1 MSNYLKVLFLLFFG
15 FCSPGANSAKLEV
28 FVSILPQQYLV
39 EQIGGE
45 RVIVRVMVKPGQS
58 PATFEPSPKVM
69 SLYSKSDVYFTIG
82 MPFEQVWIKRVA
94 SLNQDISMVQTQPDK
109 DNADGHESHE
119 LLPGHHH
126 SFDPH
131 TWLSPVLLLEQAKIV
146 VAELTRLSPQ
156 YKDYYLSNYKEL
168 SIKINVLHNELLMLF
183 KENNKTNFVTF
194 HPAFSYFAR
203 QYGLT
208 QVAIEVDGKEP
219 SAKQISRI
227 INQIKE
233 KKVKY
238 ILIEKQFNKVIPQ
251 TIANSVDA
259 QLLIIDPL
267 ALDYLPNMR
276 DIAEKINKA
285 LF

>member
-1 MSNYLKVLFLLFFG
+1 MSHYLKTSLFLFFI
-15 FCSPGANSAKLEV
+15 FCSSWVHSARLEV

-39 EQIGGE
+39 QKIGGDT
-45 RVIVRVMVKPGQS
+45 VNVHVMVKPGQS

-69 SLYSKSDVYFTIG
+69 SLYSKSDVFFTIG

-94 SLNQDISMVQTQPDK
+94 SLNQDISIVQTQPAENDE
-109 DNADGHESHE
+109 ADQQSHV
-119 LLPGHHH
+119 LLAGHHH

-146 VAELTRLSPQ
+146 LAELSRLSPEN
-156 YKDYYLSNYKEL
+156 KSFYLSNYNKLNDKVNVLNNEL
-168 SIKINVLHNELLMLF
+168 SVLF
-183 KENNKTNFVTF
+183 NNNKKTNFVTF

-208 QVAIEVDGKEP
+208 QLAIEVDGKEP
-219 SAKQISRI
+219 SAKQISRV
-227 INQIKE
+227 INRIKD
-233 KKVKY
+233 KNVKY
-238 ILIEKQFNKVIPQ
+238 ILIEKQFNKVIPR
-251 TIANSVDA
+251 TIADSVDA

>member
-1 MSNYLKVLFLLFFG
+1 MNNYLKIHILFF
-15 FCSPGANSAKLEV
+15 FFILPSWAYSAKIEV

-39 EQIGGE
+39 ERIGGE
-45 RVIVRVMVKPGQS
+45 QVNVSVMVKPGQS

-69 SLYSKSDVYFTIG
+69 SVYSKSDVYFTIG
-82 MPFEQVWIKRVA
+82 MPFEQVWINRVA
-94 SLNQDISMVQTQPDK
+94 SLNSNVSIVQTQPDENDTGSQK
-109 DNADGHESHE
+109 DHV

-131 TWLSPVLLLEQAKIV
+131 TWLSPVFLLEQAKIIAV
-146 VAELTRLSPQ
+146 ELTRLSPEN
-156 YKDYYLSNYKEL
+156 KDYYYNNYNKLSFEV
-168 SIKINVLHNELLMLF
+168 NVLNEELLVLF

-208 QVAIEVDGKEP
+208 QVAIEVEGKEP
-219 SAKQISRI
+219 SAKQIAQVINRI
-227 INQIKE
+227 KNKN
-233 KKVKY
+233 VKY

-251 TIANSVDA
+251 TIAHSVGA

-276 DIAEKINKA
+276 DIAEKINRA

>member
-1 MSNYLKVLFLLFFG
+1 MNNSLKLYTLLFFIL
-15 FCSPGANSAKLEV
+15 FSSQACSARIEA

-39 EQIGGE
+39 ETIGGD
-45 RVIVRVMVKPGQS
+45 RVNVNVMVKPGQS

-69 SLYSKSDVYFTIG
+69 SIYSKSDVYFTIG

-94 SLNQDISMVQTQPDK
+94 SLNDDISIVKTQPAENDSSGH
-109 DNADGHESHE
+109 DNHV

-146 VAELTRLSPQ
+146 AAELSRISPQ
-156 YKDYYLSNYKEL
+156 DKNYFLNNYNKLSDKV
-168 SIKINVLHNELLMLF
+168 NVLHNDILLLF
-183 KENNKTNFVTF
+183 KENDKSNFVTF

-208 QVAIEVDGKEP
+208 QIAIEMDGKEP
-219 SAKQISRI
+219 SAKQISQVINRI
-227 INQIKE
+227 KD

-238 ILIEKQFNKVIPQ
+238 ILIEKQFNQVIPQ
-251 TIANSVDA
+251 TIARSVDA

-267 ALDYLPNMR
+267 ALDYLTNMK